1 MAKRTHFRRWRELSV
16 PRRVLRTVLC
26 VLLAVLIAALAY
38 VAYVFID
45 YYRIE
50 DNVTLSVE
58 GSMTD
63 ADPARVG

>member
-1 MAKRTHFRRWRELSV
+1 MGGTYGKTNSFPPLAELSA

-58 GSMTD
+58 G
-63 ADPARVG
+63 V

>member
-45 YYRIE
+45 YYQIGRAH
-50 DNVTLSVE
+50 V
-58 GSMTD
+58 
-63 ADPARVG
+63 